1 MIQRVQSVF
10 LFLIVVAMVA
20 MFFVPI
26 WAKTNPA
33 NGQEYALT
41 AFSLGPVTS
50 AGAEADSTSTIF
62 IAILAGVAALIAL
75 YEIFQYKSRLTQM
88 KLGLLNSLVMAALM
102 GCAFY
107 FSSYVGEDLIKTKE
121 QGEYLSGFYLPAVG
135 LLMNVLANRF
145 IKRDEDL
152 VRSMDRLR

>member
-10 LFLIVVAMVA
+10 LFLIVVAMVT

-33 NGQEYALT
+33 DNQEYALT
-41 AFSLGPVTS
+41 AFSLAPVN
-50 AGAEADSTSTIF
+50 GAADAASTNTIF
-62 IAILAGVAALIAL
+62 IAILAGAAALIAL

-102 GCAFY
+102 FCAFY
-107 FSSYVGEDLIKTKE
+107 FSSYVGEDLVKT
-121 QGEYLSGFYLPAVG
+121 QTRGEYLTGFYLPAFG

>member
-1 MIQRVQSVF
+1 MIQRIQSVF
-10 LFLIVVAMVA
+10 LFLIVVAMVT

-26 WAKTNPA
+26 WSKTNPA
-33 NGQEYALT
+33 DGQEYILNAYK
-41 AFSLGPVTS
+41 LGP
-50 AGAEADSTSTIF
+50 ANGAATNNTIV

-107 FSSYVGEDLIKTKE
+107 FSSYVGEDLVKTDQE
-121 QGEYLSGFYLPAVG
+121 GEYMSGFYFPAVG
-135 LLMNVLANRF
+135 LLLNVLANRF

>member
-1 MIQRVQSVF
+1 
-10 LFLIVVAMVA
+10 
-20 MFFVPI
+20 
-26 WAKTNPA
+26 
-33 NGQEYALT
+33 
-41 AFSLGPVTS
+41 
-50 AGAEADSTSTIF
+50 
-62 IAILAGVAALIAL
+62 
-75 YEIFQYKSRLTQM
+75 M

-107 FSSYVGEDLIKTKE
+107 FSSYVGEDLIKTQE

>member
-1 MIQRVQSVF
+1 MIQRIQSVF
-10 LFLIVVAMVA
+10 LFLLVIAMVA
-20 MFFVPI
+20 LFFVPI
-26 WAKTNPA
+26 WSKTNPA
-33 NGQEYALT
+33 NGQEYVLT
-41 AFSLGPVTS
+41 AFSLGPAAATT
-50 AGAEADSTSTIF
+50 AAEASTSTIF
-62 IAILAGVAALIAL
+62 IAILAGLAALIAL
-75 YEIFQYKSRLTQM
+75 YEIFQYKNRLTQM

-107 FSSYVGEDLIKTKE
+107 FSSYVGEDLVKTAQ
-121 QGEYLSGFYLPAVG
+121 QGEYMAGFYLPAVG

>member
-10 LFLIVVAMVA
+10 LFLLVVAMVA
-20 MFFVPI
+20 LFFVPI

-33 NGQEYALT
+33 DGQEYALT
-41 AFSLGPVTS
+41 AFRLGPVTGD
-50 AGAEADSTSTIF
+50 GASSNTIV
-62 IAILAGVAALIAL
+62 IAILAGAAALIAL
-75 YEIFQYKSRLTQM
+75 YEIFQYKNRLTQM
-88 KLGLLNSLVMAALM
+88 KLGMLNSLVMAALM

-107 FSSYVGEDLIKTKE
+107 FSSYVGEDLVKTKE

>member
-20 MFFVPI
+20 MFFLPI

-33 NGQEYALT
+33 DGQEYALT
-41 AFSLGPVTS
+41 AFSLGPVNGG
-50 AGAEADSTSTIF
+50 AGADSKNTIF
-62 IAILAGVAALIAL
+62 IAILAAVAGLIAL

-107 FSSYVGEDLIKTKE
+107 FSSYVGEDLVKTQT
-121 QGEYLSGFYLPAVG
+121 QGEYLSGFYLPAFG

>member
-10 LFLIVVAMVA
+10 LFLIVVAMAA

-33 NGQEYALT
+33 DGQEYALT
-41 AFSLGPVTS
+41 AYSLGPV
-50 AGAEADSTSTIF
+50 AGEGASTNTIV
-62 IAILAGVAALIAL
+62 IAILAGMAGLIAL

-88 KLGLLNSLVMAALM
+88 KLRLVNSLVMAALM
-102 GCAFY
+102 GAAFY
-107 FSSYVGEDLIKTKE
+107 FSSYIGEDLIKTQS
-121 QGEYLSGFYLPAVG
+121 QGEYLSGFYMPAVG

>member
-33 NGQEYALT
+33 DGREYALT
-41 AFSLGPVTS
+41 AFSLGPVS
-50 AGAEADSTSTIF
+50 GAGASTNTIV
-62 IAILAGVAALIAL
+62 IAILAGLAGLIAL

-88 KLGLLNSLVMAALM
+88 KLGLVNSLVMAALM
-102 GCAFY
+102 GAAFY
-107 FSSYVGEDLIKTKE
+107 FSSYVGEDLVKTQE
-121 QGEYLSGFYLPAVG
+121 QGEYLSGFYMPAFG

>member
-10 LFLIVVAMVA
+10 LFLIVVAMSA

-33 NGQEYALT
+33 NGQEYVLDAYKLAPAAAT
-41 AFSLGPVTS
+41 AS
-50 AGAEADSTSTIF
+50 AEATTNTIF
-62 IAILAGVAALIAL
+62 IAILAGVAGLIAL
-75 YEIFQYKSRLTQM
+75 YEIFQYKNRLTQM
-88 KLGLLNSLVMAALM
+88 KLGMLNSLVMAGLM
-102 GCAFY
+102 GCGFY
-107 FSSYVGEDLIKTKE
+107 FSSYVGEDLVKTPE

-135 LLMNVLANRF
+135 LLLNVLANRF

>member
-20 MFFVPI
+20 LFFVPI

-33 NGQEYALT
+33 DGQEWVLNAFKLAPVNAT
-41 AFSLGPVTS
+41 AET
-50 AGAEADSTSTIF
+50 ASTNTIF
-62 IAILAGVAALIAL
+62 IAILAGAAALIAL
-75 YEIFQYKSRLTQM
+75 FEIFQYKNRLNQM

-102 GCAFY
+102 GFAFY
-107 FSSYVGEDLIKTKE
+107 YSSYVGEDLVKTTG

>member
-10 LFLIVVAMVA
+10 LFLIVVAMVT

-33 NGQEYALT
+33 DNQEYVLNAYK
-41 AFSLGPVTS
+41 LGPVE
-50 AGAEADSTSTIF
+50 GAASSNTIV
-62 IAILAGVAALIAL
+62 IAILAGVAGLIAL

-88 KLGLLNSLVMAALM
+88 KLGMLNSLVMAALM

-107 FSSYVGEDLIKTKE
+107 FSSYVGEDLVKTTT

-135 LLMNVLANRF
+135 LFLNVLANRF